1 MSEPMLVTSHAR
13 RSLGK
18 SGLSVPPIAWGMW
31 RFKGQNVPAARERA
45 EAALEAGLDLFD
57 TADIYG
63 PDNGEAFGA
72 AEQLLGRVLAD
83 APDLRDRFVLA
94 TKGGIEMGTPYNSST
109 AYLIKACEASLKRL
123 NVETIDL
130 YQIHRPDSL
139 THPAEVAGA
148 LDRLRQAGK
157 IREAGVSNHSVSQVA
172 ALMAHMPFPLVSTQ
186 PELSPLA
193 INALSDG
200 VLDQAMERD
209 LLVLAWSPLGG
220 GRLLTDTSTRT
231 IGVAS
236 VLARVAERA
245 GVSASAAALAWVM
258 AHPAHPIP
266 ILGSQSPARI
276 REARDAL
283 RVSFS
288 RAEWYSVL
296 VESRGEKLP

>member
-1 MSEPMLVTSHAR
+1 MSEPMQPTSHAR
-13 RSLGK
+13 RPLGK
-18 SGLSVPPIAWGMW
+18 GGLSVPPIAWGMW
-31 RFKGQNVPAARERA
+31 RFKGLDVAAARERA

-83 APDLRDRFVLA
+83 APGLRHRLVLA
-94 TKGGIEMGTPYNSST
+94 TKGGIEMGTPYNSSA

-139 THPAEVAGA
+139 VHPAEVAGA

-157 IREAGVSNHSVSQVA
+157 IREAGISNHSVTQAA
-172 ALMAHMPFPLVSTQ
+172 ALMAHMPFPLVTTQ

-193 INALSDG
+193 IDAFSDG

-209 LLVLAWSPLGG
+209 LVVLAWSPLGG
-220 GRLLTDTSTRT
+220 GRLLTDTSSRAV
-231 IGVAS
+231 GVVSA
-236 VLARVAERA
+236 LAPVAERA
-245 GVSASAAALAWVM
+245 GISTSAAALAWVM
-258 AHPAHPIP
+258 THPARPIP
-266 ILGSQSPARI
+266 IVGSQSPSRI
-276 REARDAL
+276 LEARDAFK
-283 RVSFS
+283 VSFS

-296 VESRGEKLP
+296 VASRGEKLP